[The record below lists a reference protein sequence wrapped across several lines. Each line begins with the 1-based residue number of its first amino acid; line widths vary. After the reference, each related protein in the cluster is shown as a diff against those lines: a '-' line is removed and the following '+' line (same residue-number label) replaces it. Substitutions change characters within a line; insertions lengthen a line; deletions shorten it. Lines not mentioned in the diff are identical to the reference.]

1 MGQHII
7 ILNDVQ
13 TAIDLLEKRS
23 SIYSDR
29 FSSIFGRHHVRPIT
43 PLADLLNFHLTK
55 QVWVESISRNV
66 SKRASVS
73 RHSEN
78 SSSDHRH

>member
-29 FSSIFGRHHVRPIT
+29 FSSIFGGIM
-43 PLADLLNFHLTK
+43 
-55 QVWVESISRNV
+55 
-66 SKRASVS
+66 
-73 RHSEN
+73 
-78 SSSDHRH
+78 